1 MFRLWVLPH
10 RLAATRFL
18 VTSFWIYR
26 GPLPSCYIF
35 HIPWVIPYHILLYS
49 LILFCW
55 FYFFFLLPYT
65 PPPPTL
71 KFSLK
76 FSESGQCRFRPN
88 TFFWPLLSMF
98 SQCQDP
104 VSLLSQA
111 VAQQDRSQFWTPS
124 MLPGISCH
132 VLISL
137 PSLHPPWGE
146 GLLGTWAWAFTVP
159 SQPQLSEGGKRP
171 LPTEGSEGL
180 VESWC
185 AGLRNSAPK
194 GATGLQH
201 PCSPRMQTH
210 CFLQG
215 ILGWKTSSHC
225 PESLSLAHVFFHWCH
240 LFIFF
245 FSWAPPDWP
254 PLPPQSLCGVCFPN
268 VHPTLTKSLLWSYR
282 PTSAVPARS
291 VVCLWFGCSQG
302 SSQTKWNV
310 ACLSVKQPSLPSV

>member
-1 MFRLWVLPH
+1 M
-10 RLAATRFL
+10 
-18 VTSFWIYR
+18 SY
-26 GPLPSCYIF
+26 PLPYPFIQF
-35 HIPWVIPYHILLYS
+35 NFVLLG
-49 LILFCW
+49 
-55 FYFFFLLPYT
+55 FFSPPYT

-76 FSESGQCRFRPN
+76 FSESGQCRFWPN

-104 VSLLSQA
+104 ISLLSQA
-111 VAQQDRSQFWTPS
+111 VVQQDRSQFWTPS

-137 PSLHPPWGE
+137 PSSHPPWGE
-146 GLLGTWAWAFTVP
+146 GLLGTWAWAFAVP

-245 FSWAPPDWP
+245 FSWAPLTGIHLFLLSLFVGFASRMLTQHW
-254 PLPPQSLCGVCFPN
+254 LRASSEAIGPPQLSQPEVWFACDLGVVRGPLRQSEMWP
-268 VHPTLTKSLLWSYR
+268 VSPWSSHHC
-282 PTSAVPARS
+282 PPCKAP
-291 VVCLWFGCSQG
+291 G
-302 SSQTKWNV
+302 
-310 ACLSVKQPSLPSV
+310 P